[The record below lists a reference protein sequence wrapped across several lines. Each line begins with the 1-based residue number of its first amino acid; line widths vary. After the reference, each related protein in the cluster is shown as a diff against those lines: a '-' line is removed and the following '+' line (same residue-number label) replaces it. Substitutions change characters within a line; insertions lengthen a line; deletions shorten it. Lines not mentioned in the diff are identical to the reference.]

1 MIKSLKGI
9 MGSIDGVEVY
19 PIVSLLVFFI
29 FFVVLG
35 WYVFTMNKKHVEEMK
50 QVPLEKDADDVFS
63 NQNDK

>member
-35 WYVFTMNKKHVEEMK
+35 FYVFKMSKKHVSEMK
-50 QVPLEKDADDVFS
+50 QVPLDDS
-63 NQNDK
+63 ND

>member
-19 PIVSLLVFFI
+19 PIVSLLVFFV

-35 WYVFTMNKKHVEEMK
+35 FYVYKMSKSHINEMK
-50 QVPLEKDADDVFS
+50 QAPLDDT
-63 NQNDK
+63 NE

>member
-35 WYVFTMNKKHVEEMK
+35 WYVFTMNKKHIEKMK
-50 QVPLEKDADDVFS
+50 QVPLEKDHETEFNPSHD
-63 NQNDK
+63 

>member
-29 FFVVLG
+29 FFLVLG

-50 QVPLEKDADDVFS
+50 QVPLEKDTEDVFG

>member
-29 FFVVLG
+29 FFAVLG
-35 WYVFTMNKKHVEEMK
+35 WYVFKADKKHIDKMK
-50 QVPLEKDADDVFS
+50 QIPLD
-63 NQNDK
+63 NDENTTIN

>member
-35 WYVFTMNKKHVEEMK
+35 WYVLTLSKKHINKMK
-50 QVPLEKDADDVFS
+50 QIPLENDATDELDHL
-63 NQNDK
+63 ND

>member
-19 PIVSLLVFFI
+19 PIVSLLVFFV

-35 WYVFTMNKKHVEEMK
+35 IYVFKLSKNHISEMK
-50 QVPLEKDADDVFS
+50 QAPLDDT
-63 NQNDK
+63 NE

>member
-29 FFVVLG
+29 FFVVLA
-35 WYVFTMNKKHVEEMK
+35 WYVITMNKKHVEKMK
-50 QVPLEKDADDVFS
+50 QVPLEKDDETEFNPSHD
-63 NQNDK
+63 